1 MAWSDAA
8 REASAQARHR
18 GMNYGKPIRHPLSAI
33 SHAAHEMLRHVV
45 GPSRPSDYGMPN
57 DAPHGVPAASGH
69 MYNIGA
75 KYKADR
81 GWTP

>member
-18 GMNYGKPIRHPLSAI
+18 GMNYGKPVRHPLSAI

-45 GPSRPSDYGMPN
+45 GPSQPSDYGMPN
-57 DAPHGVPAASGH
+57 HTSDNIAASSGH

-75 KYKADR
+75 KFKADR